1 MIFSS
6 PCSMSGNGVERRYLQ
21 QWMNCACSI
30 LYYWCVYIQCLCIL
44 TYSVCMDLNDEK
56 VPLAMVWS
64 LLSYSES
71 KLRLWR
77 SWNASTR
84 RHAIL
89 LAFNNLVIKMVIQ
102 MLQVT
107 DDGSN
112 DKALFSRMW
121 TRCEFWAACTHSS
134 CRENNPSK
142 SPLEISAILFPYST
156 LWRTNTTLICYE

>member
-6 PCSMSGNGVERRYLQ
+6 PCSVSGNGVERRYLQ

-30 LYYWCVYIQCLCIL
+30 VSYWCVCIQCLCIL

-112 DKALFSRMW
+112 DKALFSRIVQSSELRVL
-121 TRCEFWAACTHSS
+121 TAAVEKTIPQRVLWKFQRFCSHIAP
-134 CRENNPSK
+134 CGEQ
-142 SPLEISAILFPYST
+142 T
-156 LWRTNTTLICYE
+156 LH